1 MKPTEI
7 TSGVEKLTGNPKG
20 NPIEE
25 TFSVLT
31 WVRSNQVG
39 CTLEISTLYCMLV
52 ILWFKGEK
60 RFPFFPKSKVP
71 LFSKIQTKFSMPV
84 LDSLLPIPQV
94 SKISWDLCVLC
105 EFKSDNTDSIPVH
118 MRKIWRFEL
127 TTNSK
132 NINHVIQW
140 VSRKCPNIRFY
151 WKRYSANQGITDTC
165 LSDHYPAK
173 LANFWIN

>member
-60 RFPFFPKSKVP
+60 RGKAKSKLNSVCLFWILYFQFPKSVKSLETFVFCVNSSQTILTQSQFIWERSEDSSWPQTQRISTMSFSEYQENVP
-71 LFSKIQTKFSMPV
+71 TSGFTGK
-84 LDSLLPIPQV
+84 
-94 SKISWDLCVLC
+94 
-105 EFKSDNTDSIPVH
+105 
-118 MRKIWRFEL
+118 
-127 TTNSK
+127 
-132 NINHVIQW
+132 
-140 VSRKCPNIRFY
+140 
-151 WKRYSANQGITDTC
+151 DTV
-165 LSDHYPAK
+165 PTRE
-173 LANFWIN
+173 